1 MRGMTMSPLT
11 PALTLSAHGW
21 CEQAKWPYWVC
32 VTFPLP
38 SPPPCL
44 PLSPSDLQNLI
55 QGMVFDFISQQFFDI
70 FIMVLICL
78 NMVTMMVETDNQSA
92 EMEDF
97 LFKVNVA
104 FIVVF
109 TGECVLKLF
118 ALRQYFFTNGWNVFD
133 FVVVILSI
141 AGGYSIHQKHTCAL
155 HYLETAN
162 CCCV

>member
-1 MRGMTMSPLT
+1 MDLCFCSSP
-11 PALTLSAHGW
+11 SQH
-21 CEQAKWPYWVC
+21 
-32 VTFPLP
+32 F
-38 SPPPCL
+38 
-44 PLSPSDLQNLI
+44 PLSPFDLQNLI

-92 EMEDF
+92 EKEDF

-118 ALRQYFFTNGWNVFD
+118 ALRHYFFTNGWNVFD

-141 AGGYSIHQKHTCAL
+141 AGGYLICYEHSCIKLQIAIVFKQTMCSYFASDCH
-155 HYLETAN
+155 
-162 CCCV
+162 

>member
-1 MRGMTMSPLT
+1 MNRLNDPIGIVSLFLAP
-11 PALTLSAHGW
+11 
-21 CEQAKWPYWVC
+21 
-32 VTFPLP
+32 
-38 SPPPCL
+38 
-44 PLSPSDLQNLI
+44 PLSPFDLQNLI

-92 EMEDF
+92 EKEDF
-97 LFKVNVA
+97 LFKVNLA

-141 AGGYSIHQKHTCAL
+141 AGMYIIQLKHCCEL
-155 HYLETAN
+155 YFLKTAN
-162 CCCV
+162 CYNV